1 MMTSGL
7 LSMASASNWLNSRR
21 NFKMFFSTSVLSA
34 SSVAAGTVTFNVS
47 NGGTTDHEF
56 VVLQTATAQNAL
68 PSDPANPSRALETG
82 RAGKIESLAPR
93 ATGTLTLTLGS
104 GSYVL
109 ICNNPA
115 HYSALGMHTAFSV
128 R

>member
-1 MMTSGL
+1 MTVTLADMSI
-7 LSMASASNWLNSRR
+7 
-21 NFKMFFSTSVLSA
+21 KLSA